1 MKNEKIGSRFMR
13 VYLFCILAIL
23 WSANVWAGNQINTAA
38 FSLDLHGE
46 GWHFA
51 IDPADRGEYSGWHK
65 PGRNLHAG
73 WDAVT
78 VPHDFLVDK
87 RYEYSGVAWY
97 RRSFPVPN
105 NGFRDKTWRLQFE
118 QVFQRCRVWLNGEEV
133 GTHEGGYT
141 PFEFSVAKFLKPGQ
155 ENFLVVAV
163 DNRVKFRALPG
174 IRSGGTAN
182 AAQYPWLNYGGIL
195 GEVRLIGHDPVWVA
209 AQKIETVLNGDAW
222 KVSIRVDVRNDT
234 DRSDSGRLTARL
246 SPGQTELTGNYN
258 VAPNSTTSFLLQGS
272 IPRDAVQAWDLETP
286 TLYESRVA
294 IDSSKFAIVSTFGFR
309 TIEIRDAR
317 FLLNGHPIRM
327 AGANRARSHP
337 EYGGIDTDE
346 AVARDMKL
354 MKEAGLVFTRIQHYP
369 PRRNLLDWADQH
381 GMLLVLEVG
390 MWGYI
395 SPDQASEELR
405 SQFQQEMGEMIA
417 MARNHPSVVG
427 WSIGNE
433 YESWTPEGLDWTRDM
448 AAFVKNL
455 DSTRPVTFAALGGAL
470 RLLEAGEGR
479 GEHAFDHVDFI
490 SQNYY
495 FQPRQMAQFL
505 DPVHVRWPGKPVMIT
520 EFGMRDDRVK
530 NESERT
536 DHFDAMLALVRER
549 PWICGLAI
557 WTFNDYRSRYPGTG
571 ADGYRRWGLV
581 DEHRNPRPLYHHVA
595 KNIRDGLHPPLEPM
609 EKQ

>member
-1 MKNEKIGSRFMR
+1 MR
-13 VYLFCILAIL
+13 VFLPCILAII
-23 WSANVWAGNQINTAA
+23 WSANVRAGNQIDNAE
-38 FSLDLHGE
+38 FSLDLHGND
-46 GWHFA
+46 WFFA
-51 IDPADRGEYSGWHK
+51 LDPTDRGESSGWHE
-65 PGRNLHAG
+65 PGRNGHSG
-73 WDAVT
+73 WDTVT

-97 RRSFPVPN
+97 RRSFMVPAD
-105 NGFRDKTWRLQFE
+105 GFRDKTWRLQFE

-141 PFEFSVAKFLKPGQ
+141 PFEFSVAQFLRPGR

-174 IRSGGTAN
+174 ARSGGTAN

-195 GEVRLIGHDPVWVA
+195 GGVRLVAHDSVWVA

-222 KVSIRVDVRNDT
+222 EVSIRVDVRNDT
-234 DRSDSGRLTARL
+234 DQSDSGRLVARL
-246 SPGQTELTGNYN
+246 SPGQTEFTGNYN
-258 VAPNSTTSFLLQGS
+258 AAPNSTTSVLLQGS

-286 TLYESRVA
+286 TLHESRVA
-294 IDSSKFAIVSTFGFR
+294 IDSSSFAIVSTFGFR

-317 FLLNGHPIRM
+317 FLLNGRPVRL

-337 EYGGIDTDE
+337 EHGGIDADE
-346 AVARDMKL
+346 VVARDMEL
-354 MKEAGLVFTRIQHYP
+354 MKEAGLVFSRIQHYP
-369 PRRNLLDWADQH
+369 PRRNLLDWADRH

-405 SQFQQEMGEMIA
+405 SRFREEMGEMIA

-433 YESWTPEGLDWTRDM
+433 YESWTPEGIAWTRDM
-448 AAFVKNL
+448 SAFVKDL
-455 DSTRPVTFAALGGAL
+455 DPTRPVTFAALGRAL

-479 GEHAFDHVDFI
+479 GEHSFDHVDFI

-505 DPVHVRWPGKPVMIT
+505 DPVHVRWPDKPVMIT
-520 EFGMRDDRVK
+520 EFGMRADRVRD
-530 NESERT
+530 ESERIG
-536 DHFDAMLALVRER
+536 HFDAMLALVRER
-549 PWICGLAI
+549 PWICGLSI

-581 DEHRNPRPLYHHVA
+581 DENRNPRPLYHHVA
-595 KNIRDGLHPPLEPM
+595 QEVRDGLHTPLETN
-609 EKQ
+609 EHRSGGE